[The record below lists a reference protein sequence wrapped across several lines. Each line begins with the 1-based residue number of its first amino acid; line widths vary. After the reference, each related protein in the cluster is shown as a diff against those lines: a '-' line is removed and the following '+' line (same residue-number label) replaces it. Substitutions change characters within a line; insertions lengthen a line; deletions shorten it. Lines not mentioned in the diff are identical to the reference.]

1 MGATEEC
8 KDLPGRTYEYCIAQF
23 AAFEGEMTVSF
34 IRRPVLQKG
43 LIQTTTDGQ
52 TKPMDFFDK
61 QRMRRIYE
69 KFILEYYRKE
79 HPEIQAPASQIPW
92 DINDGYSE
100 ILPVMKS
107 DIMLKKQKKYL

>member
-1 MGATEEC
+1 MDMGATEEC

-79 HPEIQAPASQIPW
+79 HPESKRRRLRFHGISMTVTA
-92 DINDGYSE
+92 
-100 ILPVMKS
+100 
-107 DIMLKKQKKYL
+107 KYFLL